1 MLTVGSKLLR
11 VTSLFAAWSQLPSLD
26 SSSFLT
32 ADPDHVY
39 TLCNNLTEKY
49 LLSPSLSPPLPSKPP
64 SLFAFHTCA
73 HRGLSD
79 PSLNSHSH
87 QTCKASSLD
96 SGYKKCSRMDQGYES
111 HLGAC

>member
-39 TLCNNLTEKY
+39 TLCDSLTEKY
-49 LLSPSLSPPLPSKPP
+49 LLSPSLSPPLPSKPLLSLHFTLVHTEVSLTHP
-64 SLFAFHTCA
+64 STPIHTQ
-73 HRGLSD
+73 
-79 PSLNSHSH
+79 PVK
-87 QTCKASSLD
+87 QVV
-96 SGYKKCSRMDQGYES
+96 
-111 HLGAC
+111 